1 MVDYGLLPPEI
12 NSVRIY
18 TGPGSGPMLAAAAA
32 WSALAADYA
41 AAAAG
46 HRSVIS
52 ELTSGPWLGPA
63 SESLLSAGT
72 PFFSWLDS
80 SAVEGE
86 QAASQAFAAA
96 AAYEAA
102 FIATVPPP
110 VIAANRA
117 LLAALV
123 ATNFLGQNTP
133 AIAATEALYME
144 FWAQDAGAMYSYA
157 SNSAAATELTE
168 LPQPAEVVDPGGVVD
183 QAIAVVKGAGQA
195 VQAQLNTVGA
205 QVMPRVGD
213 VLHTLSS
220 PLNGY
225 GTAIDQWLTAN
236 TPFDDVV
243 SLYNKY
249 LSPYINSVAAFE
261 QGTIDFANENRGF
274 SSVFAL
280 PKDLGPAAQA
290 AEGAAKA
297 AGAAAAATKVGSV
310 TAGLGRAVPLG
321 SLSVPASWTSATGVT
336 SPGVTALTN

>member
-133 AIAATEALYME
+133 AIMATEALYME
-144 FWAQDAGAMYSYA
+144 MWFQDGLAMDTYATTAQQAVV
-157 SNSAAATELTE
+157 
-168 LPQPAEVVDPGGVVD
+168 LPQQTLAPSTSDGGTSAD
-183 QAIAVVKGAGQA
+183 
-195 VQAQLNTVGA
+195 
-205 QVMPRVGD
+205 
-213 VLHTLSS
+213 
-220 PLNGY
+220 
-225 GTAIDQWLTAN
+225 
-236 TPFDDVV
+236 
-243 SLYNKY
+243 
-249 LSPYINSVAAFE
+249 
-261 QGTIDFANENRGF
+261 
-274 SSVFAL
+274 
-280 PKDLGPAAQA
+280 
-290 AEGAAKA
+290 
-297 AGAAAAATKVGSV
+297 AAAATQAATN
-310 TAGLGRAVPLG
+310 TATNSGTNLM
-321 SLSVPASWTSATGVT
+321 
-336 SPGVTALTN
+336 TALQNLAPSLTSNSGTSTNG